1 MNSTEVELAFVLLTN
16 SLNRS
21 VLFVKEDELAEEKA
35 SPEASPAAAASP
47 SGSKPIVLY
56 ALVVVN
62 MLVVGFVGFMVWKNS
77 QKPHSTVDQVIDGA
91 KKEDHAEA
99 EKTPEVGKVIPL
111 ETFIVNLAGSKGRK
125 VLKVNMEL
133 EVKGQDIIQEID
145 NRKAQIRDFIIIIL
159 SSKTYDEVSTKEGK
173 DGLRNEIK
181 DNVNSFL
188 SKGKIVNVYFTELI
202 YN

>member
-1 MNSTEVELAFVLLTN
+1 M
-16 SLNRS
+16 
-21 VLFVKEDELAEEKA
+21 AEEKA
-35 SPEASPAAAASP
+35 TAETAPAAAAAP
-47 SGSKPIVLY
+47 AGSKPIVLY

-62 MLVVGFVGFMVWKNS
+62 MLVVAGVGFMVWKNS
-77 QKPHSTVDQVIDGA
+77 HKPTATVDQVIEGV
-91 KKEDHAEA
+91 KKDDHTEA
-99 EKTPEVGKVIPL
+99 EKAPEVGKVIPL

-159 SSKTYDEVSTKEGK
+159 SSKTYDQVSTKEGK
-173 DGLRNEIK
+173 DGLRTEIK